1 MTEVVKGMPLPQLKP
16 PTAGNPNASAAADI
30 NQSAERQTALINATK
45 GGSKNKN
52 KNKKYKYGGG
62 VVVPQL
68 DVPYTSTAAKGQDP
82 NSIMTQNAG
91 LSVQSTENQKFDSYA
106 RVGGSRKKK
115 SVKNLVK
122 NKNKHKNK
130 KNKRKTYKKRRI
142 TSRK

>member
-115 SVKNLVK
+115 SVKSLVK
-122 NKNKHKNK
+122 NKNKNK